1 MMEMI
6 AAYLQQTPVSSCNG
20 RKHGKQRLA
29 LLRASVHKMIPSF
42 SIMGIS
48 SEYEDMAKKIQS
60 YSGDLEDQ
68 GEEIDSLVLQLS
80 TICNQACEELVI
92 EYNNKKTKLMK
103 NEEKIKLFL
112 VDDDA
117 VFLKSLE
124 IEFLQHTD
132 FIVEICNG

>member
-48 SEYEDMAKKIQS
+48 REYEDMAKKSKATQVIWKIK
-60 YSGDLEDQ
+60 ENN
-68 GEEIDSLVLQLS
+68 SLVLHS
-80 TICNQACEELVI
+80 
-92 EYNNKKTKLMK
+92 NKPV
-103 NEEKIKLFL
+103 KITNR
-112 VDDDA
+112 
-117 VFLKSLE
+117 
-124 IEFLQHTD
+124 I
-132 FIVEICNG
+132 